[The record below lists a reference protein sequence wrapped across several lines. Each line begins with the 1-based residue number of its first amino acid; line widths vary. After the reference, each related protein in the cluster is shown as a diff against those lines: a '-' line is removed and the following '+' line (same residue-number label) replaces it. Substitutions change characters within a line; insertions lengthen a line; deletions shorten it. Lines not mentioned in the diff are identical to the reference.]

1 MSNVFAKTLATLAA
15 VGALTAAGPAAAER
29 PDWANKIDAT
39 IVEAAVAASGIPF
52 QYDDNGNDFDI
63 LVTAVIA
70 TGYFIDP
77 LNGEDDYTVFAPVD
91 SAFVGLVEA
100 LIGGPL
106 TDDNMNGSVEDEAVD
121 VLVFALG
128 VGGIRDVLDYH
139 VTEGVRNSRSV
150 TRASQVTMLD
160 GNDIVAT
167 GGFVEA
173 IGSDADFIQTDIRLN
188 DGMIHIVNAVLLP
201 FVP

>member
-128 VGGIRDVLDYH
+128 VGQATDLRDDPGQVCGTARETDPAAALD
-139 VTEGVRNSRSV
+139 N
-150 TRASQVTMLD
+150 TRHWPL
-160 GNDIVAT
+160 
-167 GGFVEA
+167 GGFLE
-173 IGSDADFIQTDIRLN
+173 GFGLSGGRL
-188 DGMIHIVNAVLLP
+188 
-201 FVP
+201 